1 MCGMAIAESSNVIF
15 KRAFVLEVGTTSAVP
30 QLSAVLLVGPPVTSN
45 SKCLT
50 TFSTHEWLDSVLPLV
65 MRLQGAEVL
74 QWFGPRVFDIVAA
87 SLRTTVAGKAKH
99 CCRLCASQRFRS
111 FSVLR
116 SMAPHVHLQV
126 RHPVASFSQTDLS
139 NHTNVNCHRP
149 QCEGIALILKAN
161 RIKQRAL
168 IEYEPADYCNG

>member
-126 RHPVASFSQTDLS
+126 RHPLASFSQTDLS
-139 NHTNVNCHRP
+139 KQTNVNFIDR
-149 QCEGIALILKAN
+149 QCEGIALILKSN
-161 RIKQRAL
+161 RIEQRAL

>member
-1 MCGMAIAESSNVIF
+1 M
-15 KRAFVLEVGTTSAVP
+15 LEVGTTSAVP

-126 RHPVASFSQTDLS
+126 RHPLASFSQTDLS
-139 NHTNVNCHRP
+139 KQTNVNFIDR
-149 QCEGIALILKAN
+149 QCEGIALILKSN
-161 RIKQRAL
+161 RIEQRAL